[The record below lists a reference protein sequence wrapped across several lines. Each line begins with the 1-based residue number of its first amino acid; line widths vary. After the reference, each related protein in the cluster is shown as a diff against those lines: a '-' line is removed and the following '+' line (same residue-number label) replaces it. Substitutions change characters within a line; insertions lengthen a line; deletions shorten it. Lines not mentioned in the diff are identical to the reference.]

1 MVVVLVVCCYVLFLF
16 LLSDDN
22 TGTAFLIH
30 VIIES
35 VTTASKGSEKTWVLQ
50 TFPVRG
56 LDMLEAIDKGAR
68 LPG

>member
-1 MVVVLVVCCYVLFLF
+1 MTTLA
-16 LLSDDN
+16 LL
-22 TGTAFLIH
+22 FLIH

-35 VTTASKGSEKTWVLQ
+35 VTTASKGSEKTSVLQ

-56 LDMLEAIDKGAR
+56 LDMLEGIDKGAR

>member
-1 MVVVLVVCCYVLFLF
+1 MTTLA
-16 LLSDDN
+16 LL
-22 TGTAFLIH
+22 FLIH

-35 VTTASKGSEKTWVLQ
+35 VTTASKGSEKTSVQ

-56 LDMLEAIDKGAR
+56 LDMLEGIDKGAR